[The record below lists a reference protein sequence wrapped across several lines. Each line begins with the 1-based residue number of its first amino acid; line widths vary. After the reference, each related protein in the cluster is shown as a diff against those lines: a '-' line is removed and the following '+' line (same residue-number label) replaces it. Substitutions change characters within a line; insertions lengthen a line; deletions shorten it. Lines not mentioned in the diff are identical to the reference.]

1 MNRTS
6 VRAIVG
12 VVGIGGGYGT
22 PVTDGVVVH
31 PIAVPSA
38 LGPGDRVLLGGIRPL
53 VGPFDPPPFRIE
65 GPADVLASAA
75 AGLPEGEAHA
85 EAIAVRLRRRS
96 VPLRWGEPH
105 ELAPRAFLA
114 WSERRGRA
122 SVALLRADPSLL
134 PELQLGGFHHAGAA
148 GRAARRVLMRAP
160 RIHAAGRVLRALAD
174 AAFWR
179 GVRDACDDA
188 EWARL
193 TRGYAA
199 LLYHRLAGE
208 MKPGQERLDLPPEQ
222 FAAQLRMLRRLGF
235 RPLSLA
241 DAIAFHAGARDLP
254 RRAVLVT
261 ADDAFAD
268 CAAALTA
275 HGGWRPALF
284 VPTAAVGGAARW
296 AGGEPIA
303 GWPALRAL
311 REAGGELGAHS
322 RTHADLTRLDDG
334 DLGAEVGGAV
344 RDLAAAVPDVPPT
357 FAYPHGRHDV
367 RVREAA
373 QRSGALLA
381 FTSAPG
387 RNGAGTDP
395 WCLRRVGVKAYD
407 SLPAVAWKALTG
419 EPLPGRWERRRRRRT
434 PPRARP

>member
-1 MNRTS
+1 MLH
-6 VRAIVG
+6 
-12 VVGIGGGYGT
+12 
-22 PVTDGVVVH
+22 PV
-31 PIAVPSA
+31 AVPGA
-38 LGPGDRVLLGGIRPL
+38 LRSSEPMLLGGMRPL
-53 VGPFDPPPFRIE
+53 VGLLDPPPVRVT
-65 GPADVLASAA
+65 GPSDVLARAA
-75 AGLPEGEAHA
+75 AGLPDGEARA
-85 EAIAVRLRRRS
+85 EAIAVRLRRSGERI
-96 VPLRWGEPH
+96 RWGAPQ
-105 ELAPRAFLA
+105 ELAPRAYLA
-114 WSERRGRA
+114 WSERRGRS

-134 PELQLGGFHHAGAA
+134 PELQLGGFHHAAAA
-148 GRAARRVLMRAP
+148 GRGARRVLMRAP
-160 RIHAAGRVLRALAD
+160 RFPARGRALRALAD

-179 GVRDACDDA
+179 GVRDTCDEV

-241 DAIAFHAGARDLP
+241 DAIAFHTGVRGLP

-268 CAAALTA
+268 CAAVLGA
-275 HGGWRPALF
+275 HGDWRPALF
-284 VPTAAVGGAARW
+284 VPTAAVGGAAHW

-303 GWPALRAL
+303 DWPALRAL
-311 REAGGELGAHS
+311 RAAGGELGAHS
-322 RTHADLTRLDDG
+322 RTHADLVALDDG
-334 DLGAEVGGAV
+334 ALDGEVDGAV
-344 RDLAAAVPDVPPT
+344 RDLAAAVPGAPPT
-357 FAYPHGRHDV
+357 YAYPHGRHDA

-373 QRSGALLA
+373 RRAGAVLA

-395 WCLRRVGVKAYD
+395 WCLRRVGVKSYD
-407 SLPAVAWKALTG
+407 SLPAVVWKALTG
-419 EPLPGRWERRRRRRT
+419 ELLPARWERRRLRRASRGV
-434 PPRARP
+434 RM